1 MDEDLIDRI
10 YEAGAV
16 PELWLGVLDE
26 LTRIADGIGSVLWVT
41 TQSRWIV
48 SPSIEQTMTDYV
60 ASGLA
65 ADNPRTGT
73 LISMTQAGFVTDHDA
88 FTPEEMVML
97 PVYRDFFIPRGGG
110 LGVATTIPTPSGDV
124 IVLHAE
130 RRFANGPLT
139 SENLRRLDRLR
150 PHLARA
156 ALLSARLSLQRA
168 HVATAALEAVGLPA
182 AILGQAGRIVSANLS
197 FASLVPSV
205 VQDRRGRM
213 ALVNVAAD
221 RLLDKAIAEVRISDA
236 AIRSIPVPATEDQPP
251 QIVHL
256 VPVRRSAH
264 DIFTGATTIV
274 VVTPVVAKEVPTA
287 EVVQGLF
294 DLTPAEARVAR
305 QIGNGRSTAEI
316 AVDSAVHVE
325 TVRTQI
331 KAVLGKTGLHRQ
343 TDLVALL
350 QGASLA
356 HHHTDD

>member
-16 PELWLGVLDE
+16 PELWLGVLDDV
-26 LTRIADGIGSVLWVT
+26 TRIADGIGSVLWVT

-48 SPSIEQTMTDYV
+48 SPSIEQTMIDYV

-65 ADNPRTGT
+65 ADNPRTGS
-73 LISMTQAGFVTDHDA
+73 LISTTQAGFITDHDA
-88 FTPEEMVML
+88 FAHEEMIAL
-97 PVYRDFFIPRGGG
+97 SVYRDFFIPRGGG

-130 RRFANGPLT
+130 RRFANGPLAR
-139 SENLRRLDRLR
+139 ENVRRLDDLR
-150 PHLARA
+150 PHFARA

-168 HVATAALEAVGLPA
+168 QAATAALEAVGLPA
-182 AILGQAGRIVSANLS
+182 AILGHAGRIVSANAL
-197 FASLVPSV
+197 FASLVPNV
-205 VQDRRGRM
+205 VQDRRARM
-213 ALVNVAAD
+213 ALVNPAAD
-221 RLLDKAIAEVRISDA
+221 RLLDEAIAAPKSAGA
-236 AIRSIPVPATEDQPP
+236 AIRSIPVVATADQPP

-274 VVTPVVAKEVPTA
+274 VVTPVVVKEVPTA
-287 EVVQGLF
+287 EVVQALF

-305 QIGNGRSTAEI
+305 EIGNGRSAAEI
-316 AVDSAVHVE
+316 AVKSAVQIE

-343 TDLVALL
+343 AELVALL
-350 QGASLA
+350 QGASFHL
-356 HHHTDD
+356 HMDD